1 MIPEFGITKL
11 SENKIDENVNTTRL
25 NHVEKVHQQVSGNS
39 MDAEHDSER
48 DKNYFRNQM
57 TESETPRSSGTFIL
71 RDAEERI
78 LEEHNISNS
87 SNGSIQNQIRI
98 NSYLKHIARIYG
110 HKVNVSTIGE
120 TIEGRPIQAVKISH
134 GGVGNPII
142 VLDGGIHARE
152 WIAPATV
159 LYVLQQLVE
168 NPENFPMFRKV
179 DWILIPM
186 LNPDG
191 YVYSMTKDRMWRKNR
206 ARPRKSE
213 D

>member
-1 MIPEFGITKL
+1 M
-11 SENKIDENVNTTRL
+11 
-25 NHVEKVHQQVSGNS
+25 
-39 MDAEHDSER
+39 
-48 DKNYFRNQM
+48 
-57 TESETPRSSGTFIL
+57 
-71 RDAEERI
+71 
-78 LEEHNISNS
+78 
-87 SNGSIQNQIRI
+87 
-98 NSYLKHIARIYG
+98 
-110 HKVNVSTIGE
+110 NVSTIGE

-191 YVYSMTKDRMWRKNR
+191 YVYSMTKVGKELLLTVYMFIDMYLFYCLPPDSSFAYFVSVEIRDVGCLKQVSINI
-206 ARPRKSE
+206 
-213 D
+213 